1 MPKKIII
8 TDYQMSRINTVKD
21 YEMRESLIYLLRKLY
36 SYSRIKNPFA
46 FYESKNIAD
55 EVVSIKYNLFTD
67 YCKSYNSKVIKSAGY
82 HNLEIEQS
90 IYELSA
96 KQIKLRLD
104 KLEKLGV
111 IKLIVK
117 KINQSNKPILYYK
130 IVKE

>member
-8 TDYQMSRINTVKD
+8 TDYQMDKINTVKD

-55 EVVSIKYNLFTD
+55 EVVSIRYNLFTN
-67 YCKSYNSKVIKSAGY
+67 YCKSYNSKVMKNATYYS
-82 HNLEIEQS
+82 LEMQQS
-90 IYELSA
+90 IYELNT

-111 IKLIVK
+111 IKLITRS
-117 KINQSNKPILYYK
+117 INQSSKPVLYYE
-130 IVKE
+130 IIKE